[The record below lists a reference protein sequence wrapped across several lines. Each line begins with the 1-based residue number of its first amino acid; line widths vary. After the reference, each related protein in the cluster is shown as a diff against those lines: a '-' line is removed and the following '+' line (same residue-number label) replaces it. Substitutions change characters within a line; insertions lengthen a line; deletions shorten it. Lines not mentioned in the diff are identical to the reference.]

1 MIEKRKT
8 PWWAFIIGL
17 FILLILAYFG
27 CGLLKLDGVTI
38 NNYQQKLLYIFTHPF
53 RNWWTKKTPAFM
65 SVVFVAWIMFIAYY
79 LDQNRNYH
87 FGVENGSEQWADVNK
102 LSKTLRDSKN
112 EKNNTYLSERIA
124 VSNNAL
130 SNMNMLVIGG
140 SGSYKTTSVLT
151 PNLLLAVIKNVILDI
166 KGDFL
171 RKHGNYLKEHGVK
184 VKSFNLI
191 NPEESDRYNPMQYLQ
206 KETDVIRLITNM
218 QASVKP
224 PDAQKGDP
232 FWDDGVALYLQAM
245 FFHEWLTAKE
255 ENRKPTLNNILK
267 LVNMESKHVGDGGE
281 DDKTEL
287 QLEMDR
293 LAELHGDDYPPVRD
307 YRKLKEGATETV
319 RSIIIMVN
327 AMLRLCETSALKRLF
342 EDDDIDIPSL
352 GLGVDGNPN
361 KKTALFLVMPDNDQ
375 SFNFLISMFYT
386 QLFDVLIRIADHK
399 CHGSL
404 PIHVRLWADEFYA
417 GPKPTNTEVLM
428 GTIRIRNLSIVPI
441 LQSIAQIKA
450 VFPQE
455 KWEVFLDNCA
465 VMIYLGSGPAAFS
478 THEYISKLLGEMTID
493 TRNDGVTTGSHGSS
507 SLNNQRAGRGLMT
520 PGEVKRLDRK
530 KCLIFMEGQYPILD
544 WKNLPF
550 ETPEWKESERLAGKE
565 GYKHPVRVVY
575 NPKTMTYRTIRN
587 ESKFQ
592 AIDKKDVAFYKEAEK
607 TDNSIKVCE
616 VNEEEF
622 LYLNFNVE
630 PKPTE
635 EELIQMLIQNR
646 NEMEESKEKPES
658 NNSKVPKFGT
668 NKKNTDTKQ
677 DEWNLSGSIEQCIIR
692 YASRLNGEQINQIL
706 LGLEQG
712 LTDEQVKSYFTLPA
726 DKMKQQRN
734 MFRVM

>member
-151 PNLLLAVIKNVILDI
+151 PNLLLAGMTNVILDI
-166 KGDFL
+166 KGDLL

-267 LVNMESKHVGDGGE
+267 LVNMESKHVGDGEE

-428 GTIRIRNLSIVPI
+428 GTIRSRNLSIVPI

-646 NEMEESKEKPES
+646 NEMEESKEKAES